1 MEKFLDDFAKI
12 PQKQKLAGLLAIIV
26 ALGVAHFFLVFQ
38 DQSAKLVQRTQQ
50 FDKLNTD
57 LVEKQAIAENLT
69 KYREEVKRLEGE
81 LEKAKAF
88 LPDTAE
94 LPAFMSQISS
104 IATQAGLEVSR
115 FEPLREDTR
124 DFYARLPYKMRLTG
138 SYHEVAT
145 FIDNIGR
152 LERIV
157 NVENL
162 GMDKPNNKNKKFVLQ
177 TEFLV
182 TTYRFVDTG
191 GGKK

>member
-1 MEKFLDDFAKI
+1 MDKFLDDFAKI
-12 PQKQKLAGLLAIIV
+12 PQKQKLAGLLALVV
-26 ALGVAHFFLVFQ
+26 ALGVAHFFLVYE
-38 DQSAKLVQRTQQ
+38 DQSTQLDAQTEKFKKLTNE
-50 FDKLNTD
+50 LA
-57 LVEKQAIAENLT
+57 EKTAIAQNLT
-69 KYREEVKRLEGE
+69 MYREEVKRLETD
-81 LEKAKAF
+81 LEAAKAF

-115 FEPLREDTR
+115 FEPMNEEVR
-124 DFYARLPYKMRLTG
+124 DFYARIPYKMRLTG

-145 FIDNIGR
+145 FIDNLGR
-152 LERIV
+152 LERII

-162 GMDKPNNKNKKFVLQ
+162 GMSSPTNKNKKYVLS

-182 TTYRFVDTG
+182 TTYRFVDTA